1 MGHYERKSYGYALF
15 ININQGYSA
24 IMLSISVIDKW
35 SHVKSYGKLQE
46 SRNKIF
52 WAYIIRVT
60 VCSRTT

>member
-35 SHVKSYGKLQE
+35 SHVKSYGKL
-46 SRNKIF
+46 
-52 WAYIIRVT
+52 
-60 VCSRTT
+60 